1 MNNQNYK
8 TNSKAELFKQIW
20 KILEELRG
28 KVDGWDFKG
37 YVLGFLFYRY
47 ISENITKYINENE
60 PDDNFDYSKL
70 EDNKITEKIRKELI
84 NEKGFFIYPS
94 QLFKNVLHKANQDIE
109 NLNEILDKLFKDIE
123 HSALGTPSEEN
134 LKGIFGG
141 IEINS
146 DKLGKI
152 VIDRNKK
159 LLNIMK
165 HIQDLNLGSF
175 ENKDIDIFGD
185 AYEFMMAQYASNA
198 GKSGGEYFTPQEV
211 SKLLTKLAI
220 GNKKEIKNVYDPACG
235 SGSLLLQA
243 EKILGNE
250 NIKDGFYGQESN
262 ITTYNLCRMNMF
274 LHNINFD
281 KFNIKHEDTLINPLI
296 DLDKKF
302 ELVVSNPPYS
312 ISWEGENDPI
322 LINDPRFSPP
332 GVLAPK
338 SKADYAFILDAL
350 HHLDTNGQAAIVCFP
365 GIFYRGGAELKIRK
379 WLVENNHIA
388 GLIALAPNLFYGT
401 SINTVIMVLSK
412 SKIDSKIMMIDA
424 SNLFEKGTNQNKLS
438 KSNINQ
444 IVDTF
449 LNKKEIEHFS
459 KNVDLDKIK
468 SNNFDLSISKYVEPK
483 VIEEVINI
491 NQLNNEIEQTTK
503 RIDQLRKE
511 IDLITKELESE

>member
-1 MNNQNYK
+1 MKNSNDNYY
-8 TNSKAELFKQIW
+8 NSKIELFKQIW
-20 KILEELRG
+20 KIAEELRG

-47 ISENITKYINENE
+47 ISENINKYINKFEAN
-60 PDDNFDYSKL
+60 NFDYAKL
-70 EDNKITEKIRKELI
+70 EDNKISKEIREDLI
-84 NEKGFFIYPS
+84 SVKGFFIYPS
-94 QLFKNVLHKANQDIE
+94 QLFTNVLEISRKNSE
-109 NLNEILDKLFKDIE
+109 NLNEKLDKVFKDIE
-123 HSALGTPSEEN
+123 QSALGTPSEEN

-146 DKLGKI
+146 DKLGKT
-152 VIDRNKK
+152 VIERNKR
-159 LLNIMK
+159 LLNIMN
-165 HIQDLNLGSF
+165 HIANLNLGSF

-185 AYEFMMAQYASNA
+185 AYEFMMGQYASNA

-220 GNKKEIKNVYDPACG
+220 GNKTEVKNVYDPACG

-243 EKILGNE
+243 EKVLGHE

-281 KFNIKHEDTLINPLI
+281 KFHIKHGDTLIDPQHPLEQ
-296 DLDKKF
+296 KF

-312 ISWEGENDPI
+312 TSWEGKNNPI
-322 LINDPRFSPP
+322 LINDLRFSAP
-332 GVLAPK
+332 GALAPT

-350 HHLDTNGQAAIVCFP
+350 YHLDVNGAAAIVCFP

-379 WLVENNHIA
+379 WLVEKNYIA

-412 SKIDSKIMMIDA
+412 SKVDSKIMMIDA
-424 SNLFEKGTNQNKLS
+424 SNLFEKDTNQNKLS
-438 KSNINQ
+438 EDNINQ

-459 KNVDLDKIK
+459 KNVDLKDIEA
-468 SNNFDLSISKYVEPK
+468 NNFDLSISKYVEPK
-483 VIEEVINI
+483 IIEEVIDI
-491 NQLNNEIEQTTK
+491 KALNKEIEETTQ
-503 RIDQLRKE
+503 RVDWLRKE
-511 IDLITKELESE
+511 IDLIVKELEDE